1 MKKLIIFVILIV
13 VFVHFSCINDSGKI
27 SVENE
32 PYSIYTEI
40 KDGIFFERLNATE
53 HSIFFAENADAD
65 CEDRQYIIE
74 DKLIFRYGYCDGY
87 IAYHWNDLTNG
98 SSKKQNTRSINS
110 VDYTI
115 KNDSITIFDTKSNK
129 RYNFSNQDEFNDYCI
144 NNDIYFEWRFSNGF
158 ELNNVAKLNKKSAW
172 EINKFTSRSLTG
184 FVVKDN
190 KTLFEGYISDVYYD
204 NNVIMFRLQIPSTD
218 LLEFRDLSF
227 DELDVSFEKPIGK
240 YKISLLLLYEDIYYD
255 SYIII
260 NGATDE
266 VMQFRNKTEA
276 EEMVSQISRENQ
288 SGENQ
293 SGHGSM
299 IDN

>member
-1 MKKLIIFVILIV
+1 MKKIIIFVILIV
-13 VFVHFSCINDSGKI
+13 VFVLSSCTNDSEKI

-40 KDGIFFERLNATE
+40 EDGIFFERRSATQ
-53 HSIFFAENADAD
+53 HSIIFTENVDS
-65 CEDRQYIIE
+65 EDRQYIIK

-87 IAYHWNDLTNG
+87 IAYHWNDLTGG

-144 NNDIYFEWRFSNGF
+144 NNDIYFEWRFSNGL

-172 EINKFTSRSLTG
+172 EINKFNGVSFTG

-204 NNVIMFRLQIPSTD
+204 NNVIMFRLQIPTTD

-240 YKISLLLLYEDIYYD
+240 YKLSYPFMYEDIYYD

-266 VMQFRNKTEA
+266 IMQFRNKTEA
-276 EEMVSQISRENQ
+276 EEMVSQISRENVVR
-288 SGENQ
+288 
-293 SGHGSM
+293 
-299 IDN
+299 